1 MTEVLD
7 ATDSQTAMIADLV
20 GSVRAVEETIARLFA
35 VRDGMLA
42 VASRVA
48 IDIARQAAHPDHGDM
63 ALRAVAAEIGA
74 AVRVSDRTI
83 ERRMDEAS
91 WTVERFVEVW
101 AAQGAGRISAAHAR
115 VIVDAG
121 AHLDDPADRARY
133 AARAVEAAVVE
144 SPNRLRRVAR
154 RIAEQYQAR
163 TVTER
168 HQDARELRRVWVK
181 DLDDGMAELGM
192 LGPAVL
198 VHGIHDRLTRMARTI
213 TLENGRAGQ
222 AAKPGTAPAPRPMS
236 LPAAPDA
243 DAAADITD
251 ATAGVGSDSRTMDQ
265 LRADLL
271 ADIALTGAPTG
282 HDTEAGLLGEIRARV
297 EVTVPVFTLMDDDT
311 GGHNGGSASGAPPAE
326 LDGRS
331 PIDTRTA
338 RLLAG
343 DATGW
348 ERVLTH
354 PITGA
359 LLAVDR
365 YRPSDQLT
373 RHLRARDQRCRFPGC
388 NIAAR
393 RCDIDHT
400 HAASD
405 GGETCATNLAHLC
418 RRHHTL
424 KHHSRW
430 RVEHGRPGEDDV
442 GPDREGGETDETPRT
457 TGDLVWTSPTG
468 TTYVDRPPEQNTV
481 RFTDRK

>member
-1 MTEVLD
+1 MTELLD

-20 GSVRAVEETIARLFA
+20 GSVRAVEETIARLSA
-35 VRDGMLA
+35 VRAGMLA
-42 VASRVA
+42 VAARVA
-48 IDIARQAAHPDHGDM
+48 VDIARQAAHPDHGDM

-74 AVRVSDRTI
+74 AVRASDRTI

-91 WTVERFVEVW
+91 WAVERFAEVW
-101 AAQGAGRISAAHAR
+101 AAQGGGRISAAHAR

-168 HQDARELRRVWVK
+168 HRDARELRRVWVK

-213 TLENGRAGQ
+213 TVENGRARK
-222 AAKPGTAPAPRPMS
+222 AAKGTD
-236 LPAAPDA
+236 PDI
-243 DAAADITD
+243 DSPTD
-251 ATAGVGSDSRTMDQ
+251 TDRDSDTRTTDQ

-424 KHHSRW
+424 KHHSLW
-430 RVEHGRPGEDDV
+430 RVQHRRPREDDL
-442 GPDREGGETDETPRT
+442 GLHLEGGRADQSIRT

-468 TTYVDRPPEQNTV
+468 TTYIDRPPEQNTV
-481 RFTDRK
+481 RFSDSR

>member
-1 MTEVLD
+1 MTELLD
-7 ATDSQTAMIADLV
+7 ATDPQTAMIADLV
-20 GSVRAVEETIARLFA
+20 GSVRAVEETIARLSA

-42 VASRVA
+42 VAARVA
-48 IDIARQAAHPDHGDM
+48 VDIARQAAHPDRGDM
-63 ALRAVAAEIGA
+63 AVRAVASEIGA
-74 AVRVSDRTI
+74 AVRASDRTI

-91 WTVERFVEVW
+91 WAVERFTEVW
-101 AAQGAGRISAAHAR
+101 AAQGAGRISAAHTR

-133 AARAVEAAVVE
+133 AARAVEAASVE
-144 SPNRLRRVAR
+144 SPNRLRRIAR
-154 RIAEQYQAR
+154 RMAEQYQAR

-168 HQDARELRRVWVK
+168 HRDARELRRVWVR

-198 VHGIHDRLTRMARTI
+198 VHGMHDRLTRMARTI
-213 TLENGRAGQ
+213 TLENGRA
-222 AAKPGTAPAPRPMS
+222 ARES
-236 LPAAPDA
+236 
-243 DAAADITD
+243 
-251 ATAGVGSDSRTMDQ
+251 GSECDSRTMDQ

-271 ADIALTGAPTG
+271 ADIALTGTPTG
-282 HDTEAGLLGEIRARV
+282 HGSDAELLGAIRARV
-297 EVTVPVFTLMDDDT
+297 EVTVPVFTLMDEDPN
-311 GGHNGGSASGAPPAE
+311 HPGAPPAE

-331 PIDTRTA
+331 PIDTDTA

-343 DATGW
+343 RTPGW

-365 YRPSDQLT
+365 YRPTDQLT

-400 HAASD
+400 HAASS
-405 GGETCATNLAHLC
+405 GGETCADNLAHLC
-418 RRHHTL
+418 RRHHML

-430 RVEHGRPGEDDV
+430 RVERRRRSEEGAGTARGA
-442 GPDREGGETDETPRT
+442 RETNATLGT

-468 TTYVDRPPEQNTV
+468 TTYIDRPPEQNTV
-481 RFTDRK
+481 RFTDRR

>member
-20 GSVRAVEETIARLFA
+20 GSLRAVEETIARLFA

-48 IDIARQAAHPDHGDM
+48 IDIARRAAHPDHGDI

-168 HQDARELRRVWVK
+168 HRDARELRRVWVK

-213 TLENGRAGQ
+213 TRQGAQ
-222 AAKPGTAPAPRPMS
+222 AAKASKAMNGDRGPAIESP
-236 LPAAPDA
+236 A
-243 DAAADITD
+243 DAPTP
-251 ATAGVGSDSRTMDQ
+251 RTTDQ

-271 ADIALTGAPTG
+271 ADIALTGAPAG
-282 HDTEAGLLGEIRARV
+282 HDTETGLLGEIRARV
-297 EVTVPVFTLMDDDT
+297 EVTVPVLTLMDDDT
-311 GGHNGGSASGAPPAE
+311 GGHNGGSRTGAPPAE

-331 PIDTRTA
+331 PIDTDTA
-338 RLLAG
+338 RHLAG
-343 DATGW
+343 QATGW

-359 LLAVDR
+359 LLAIDR
-365 YRPSDQLT
+365 YRPTDQLT

-400 HAASD
+400 HAASS
-405 GGETCATNLAHLC
+405 GGETCADNLAHLC
-418 RRHHTL
+418 RRHHML

-430 RVEHGRPGEDDV
+430 RVHHRQP
-442 GPDREGGETDETPRT
+442 
-457 TGDLVWTSPTG
+457 GDLAWTSPTG
-468 TTYVDRPPEQNTV
+468 TTYIDHPPEQNTV
-481 RFTDRK
+481 RFTDSV